1 MLLPKYCRSDKWAG
15 DMRQSFNIAVEP
27 RISVRYRRAFSH
39 CLRCCKLTAGIMTYT
54 RGKRLSFFCC
64 AADTN

>member
-1 MLLPKYCRSDKWAG
+1 LLPKYCRSDKRAG
-15 DMRQSFNIAVEP
+15 DKKESFNTAVEP
-27 RISVRYRRAFSH
+27 RKSVRYRWTFSH

-54 RGKRLSFFCC
+54 RGKRLSYFCC